1 MKTDLQKI
9 KDFILDVQTAAEN
22 NECLPLNIADVLKEI
37 ERLQA
42 LTLGGVSNWV
52 AVKDRLPHDDYGA
65 YIVCLENKSIFKMN
79 YLKLTKRWWVDGL
92 GEEQKGNKV
101 VYWMELPKPPCC

>member
-42 LTLGGVSNWV
+42 LTLGGVSNKV
-52 AVKDRLPHDDYGA
+52 A
-65 YIVCLENKSIFKMN
+65 
-79 YLKLTKRWWVDGL
+79 
-92 GEEQKGNKV
+92 
-101 VYWMELPKPPCC
+101 